1 MWQMVWKTSHDAIK
15 IARSSDYRQ
24 SVDVTPATRLAELCQ
39 QAQTCVACH
48 LSTRRRHVVFGEGD
62 PDSPLVLI
70 GEGPGD
76 TEDATGRPFVGK
88 AGQLL
93 DRALNDA
100 GLERPQVYICNIV
113 KCRACDWI
121 EGRPVNRAPT
131 EAEVRA
137 CSRWLEPQLAILE
150 PKVALCIGAPSAKAL
165 IKPDFRIT
173 KERGKY
179 FPCRHAKVALATLHP
194 AYILRQ
200 QSSSHDGGYSLLVAD
215 IARAWSAAQRLL
227 DARTSESDI
236 HAARHEPSL
245 QGTLFEASLGVP

>member
-1 MWQMVWKTSHDAIK
+1 M
-15 IARSSDYRQ
+15 
-24 SVDVTPATRLAELCQ
+24 
-39 QAQTCVACH
+39 
-48 LSTRRRHVVFGEGD
+48 
-62 PDSPLVLI
+62 VLI

-100 GLERPQVYICNIV
+100 GLQRSQVYICNIV

-131 EAEVRA
+131 EAEVHA
-137 CSRWLEPQLAILE
+137 CSRWLEPQLAALA
-150 PKVALCIGAPSAKAL
+150 PKVVLCVGGPSARAL

-200 QSSSHDGGYSLLVAD
+200 QSSSHDGGFSLLVAD

-227 DARTSESDI
+227 AARTIEPDAQTA
-236 HAARHEPSL
+236 HREPSL
-245 QGTLFEASLGVP
+245 QGMLFEVTSGMP